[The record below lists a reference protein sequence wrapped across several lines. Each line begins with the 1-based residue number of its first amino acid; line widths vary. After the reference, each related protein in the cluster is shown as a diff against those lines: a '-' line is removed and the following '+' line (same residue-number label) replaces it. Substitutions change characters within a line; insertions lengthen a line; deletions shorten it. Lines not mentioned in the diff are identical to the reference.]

1 MEVSILRKVL
11 DYSFIENKVCVA
23 QVETIEYLKD
33 EIKAMFYHSNGFR
46 LRFWDTNYTNALIK
60 IQKNFLQLFLLQLT

>member
-33 EIKAMFYHSNGFR
+33 EIKAMFNNSNGFR